1 MMKMYRWILYT
12 IVVLLSVSC
21 KKFLQ
26 VTPRTELP
34 EKVTYSTEEGFKKVL
49 TGVYI
54 QMKDTSLY
62 GKELVFGTMEHLVS
76 SWDVRQG
83 SAEAGMNRHDY
94 TAQDVVAKFDT
105 IYAHMYAA
113 VANLNALLR
122 NIDERRGAFS
132 SEMMYRLI
140 KGEALGLRAF
150 LHLDLLRIYGP
161 VPSRENASPILSY
174 VKTVSKE
181 VHPKVDF
188 KTFIGELLGDL
199 ETAEELLRDIDPITK
214 YSLLQLRNPAQ
225 STSFDPADDFYSHR
239 MLRMNVY
246 AVKALMAR
254 TYLWEGDERKAC
266 AIAKELV
273 NVKDVDGTA
282 KFRLGTDVDLG
293 KNDFALINE
302 HLFGL
307 FDHNLERKFDKYFAS
322 GSLKKG
328 NSPNAVTTQLYGN
341 IMEDIR
347 NNRLWE
353 MRILSNT
360 ERINVLKK
368 YNVQEYGGKEG
379 NGTIRDEV
387 ELKQIPLIRI
397 SEMYLLLAEAGEENE
412 AQLYWSRYL
421 SSRGLPNRPLPQGT
435 PARRDEIMKEF
446 RREFFGEGQAFYTYK
461 RMEAMANKIIF
472 KSPSS
477 AVEYKIPEPLK
488 ETEYIKRIYG
498 DEESN

>member
-1 MMKMYRWILYT
+1 MKMYRWILYS
-12 IVVLLSVSC
+12 IMVLLSVSC

-26 VTPRTELP
+26 VTPRTESP
-34 EKVTYSTEEGFKKVL
+34 EELTYSTEEGFKKVL

-62 GKELVFGTMEHLVS
+62 GKALVFGTMEHLVS

-83 SAEAGMNRHDY
+83 SAEWGLNRHDY
-94 TAQDVVAKFDT
+94 AAQDVVAKFDS
-105 IYAHMYAA
+105 IYTHMYAA
-113 VANLNALLR
+113 IANLNALLK
-122 NIDERRGAFS
+122 NMDERRGVFS
-132 SEMMYRLI
+132 SEMMYRLV
-140 KGEALGLRAF
+140 KGEALGLRAY

-161 VPSRENASPILSY
+161 VPSKQNASPILSY
-174 VKTVSKE
+174 VKTVSKK

-188 KTFIGELLGDL
+188 KTFIGELLRDL
-199 ETAEELLRDIDPITK
+199 EAAEELLGSIDPITK
-214 YSLLQLRNPAQ
+214 YSLLQLRNPAKN
-225 STSFDPADDFYSHR
+225 TPFDPADDFYSHR

-254 TYLWEGDERKAC
+254 TYIWDGDIHKAC

-273 NVKDVDGTA
+273 NVKDVNGTA

-302 HLFGL
+302 HIFGL
-307 FDHNLERKFDKYFAS
+307 FDHNLEKKFDQYFAS

-328 NSPNAVTTQLYGN
+328 NTPDAVKRQLYGN
-341 IMEDIR
+341 VTEDIR

-360 ERINVLKK
+360 DRINVLKK

-379 NGTIRDEV
+379 HGGIVDEV

-397 SEMYLLLAEAGEENE
+397 SELYLLLAEAGEENE
-412 AQLYWSRYL
+412 AQLYWNRYL
-421 SSRGLPNRPLPQGT
+421 SSRGLPNRQLPQGI
-435 PARRDEIMKEF
+435 PARRDEIMNEF

-472 KSPSS
+472 KSPTS
-477 AVEYKIPEPLK
+477 AVEYRIPEPLR

-498 DEESN
+498 DEENN